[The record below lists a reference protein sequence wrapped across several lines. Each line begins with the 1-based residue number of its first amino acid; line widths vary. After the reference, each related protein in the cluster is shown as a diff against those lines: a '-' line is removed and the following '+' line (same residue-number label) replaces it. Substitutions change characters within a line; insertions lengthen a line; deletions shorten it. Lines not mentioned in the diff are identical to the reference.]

1 MLYIV
6 YGSQSALVRSRIK
19 KIAQEAVGELD
30 EMNYVRFSYP
40 ENDILEVLDEASYLP
55 LGYDK
60 KVVVYT
66 DFVWLAK
73 TDKKTKESD
82 QYKALINYLKSPS
95 EETVLILSVYEDKV
109 DDKGELFKLV
119 RDNPEGSVIPRP
131 VPNEVEWKELVSR
144 FIKEKAGASIDRDAL
159 IELANRTYCD
169 VDLMRNS
176 AKKLALYTDHI
187 THQDVV
193 KMVERP
199 LEENVFQIFNALLD
213 GKNGVAL
220 RIYRDLRVKGT
231 EPVSLITTLANQLR
245 MFSMV
250 SYLTKKNYTVKG
262 ISDELGINEIRA
274 KILSRQVYNMKEEA
288 IKRTFD
294 ELYNLDFQIKSGQ
307 VDRFYAFELFLA
319 NFKVR

>member
-19 KIAQEAVGELD
+19 KICQEEVGELD

-40 ENDILEVLDEASYLP
+40 ENSVFEVLDEASYIP
-55 LGYDK
+55 LGYEK
-60 KVVVYT
+60 KAIVYS
-66 DFVWLAK
+66 DLSLLAK
-73 TDKKTKESD
+73 VDKKTKESD
-82 QYKALINYLKSPS
+82 QYKALISYLKSPN
-95 EETVLILSVYEDKV
+95 EQTVLILSVYEDKI
-109 DDKGELFKLV
+109 DDKGEILNIVKE
-119 RDNPEGSVIPRP
+119 NGTVISRP

-144 FIKEKAGASIDRDAL
+144 FVKEKAGAVIDRDAL

-220 RIYRDLRVKGT
+220 RIYRDLRVKGV
-231 EPVSLITTLANQLR
+231 EPVSLITTLGNQLR

-250 SYLTKKNYTVKG
+250 SYLSKNNYTVKG
-262 ISDELGINEIRA
+262 ISEELGINEIRA
-274 KILSRQVYNMKEEA
+274 KILSRQVYNMKEA
-288 IKRTFD
+288 AVKRTFD

>member
-19 KIAQEAVGELD
+19 KICQEEVGELD

-40 ENDILEVLDEASYLP
+40 ENSIFEVLDEASYVP

-60 KVVVYT
+60 KVIVYS
-66 DFVWLAK
+66 DFSLLGKV
-73 TDKKTKESD
+73 DKKTKESD
-82 QYKALINYLKSPS
+82 QYKALLSYLKSPNEQTTLVFS
-95 EETVLILSVYEDKV
+95 LYEDKI
-109 DDKGELFKLV
+109 DDKNEIVSLIK
-119 RDNPEGSVIPRP
+119 DNGTVISRP
-131 VPNEVEWKELVSR
+131 LPNEIEWKELVAR
-144 FIKEKAGASIDRDAL
+144 FIKEKAGGASIDRDAL

-176 AKKLALYTDHI
+176 AKKLALYTNHI

-193 KMVERP
+193 LMVERP

-220 RIYRDLRVKGT
+220 RIYRDLRVKGV
-231 EPVSLITTLANQLR
+231 EPVSLVTTLSNQLR
-245 MFSMV
+245 VFSMV
-250 SYLTKKNYTVKG
+250 HYLTKHNYSIKG
-262 ISDELGINEIRA
+262 ISEELGINEIRA
-274 KILSRQVYNMKEEA
+274 KILSRQVYNMKENA
-288 IKRTFD
+288 IKRAFD
-294 ELYNLDFQIKSGQ
+294 ELYNLDYQIKSGQ

>member
-19 KIAQEAVGELD
+19 KICQEEVGELD

-40 ENDILEVLDEASYLP
+40 ENSIFEVLDEASYVP

-60 KVVVYT
+60 KVIVYS
-66 DFVWLAK
+66 DFSLLGKV
-73 TDKKTKESD
+73 DKKTKESD
-82 QYKALINYLKSPS
+82 QYKALLSYLKSPNEQTTLVFS
-95 EETVLILSVYEDKV
+95 LYEDKI
-109 DDKGELFKLV
+109 DDKNEIVSLIK
-119 RDNPEGSVIPRP
+119 DNGTVISRP
-131 VPNEVEWKELVSR
+131 LPNEIEWKELVAR
-144 FIKEKAGASIDRDAL
+144 FIKEKAGGASIDRDAL

-176 AKKLALYTDHI
+176 AKKLALYTNHI

-193 KMVERP
+193 LMVERP

-220 RIYRDLRVKGT
+220 RIYRDLRVKGV
-231 EPVSLITTLANQLR
+231 EPVSLVTTLSNQLR
-245 MFSMV
+245 VFSMV
-250 SYLTKKNYTVKG
+250 HYLTKNNYSIKG
-262 ISDELGINEIRA
+262 ISEELGINEIRA
-274 KILSRQVYNMKEEA
+274 KILSRQVYNMKENA
-288 IKRTFD
+288 IKRAFD
-294 ELYNLDFQIKSGQ
+294 ELYNLDYQIKSGQ

>member
-19 KIAQEAVGELD
+19 KICQEEVGELD

-40 ENDILEVLDEASYLP
+40 ENSIFEVLDEASYVP

-60 KVVVYT
+60 KVIVYS
-66 DFVWLAK
+66 DFSLLGKV
-73 TDKKTKESD
+73 DKKTKESD
-82 QYKALINYLKSPS
+82 QYKALLSYLKSPNEQTTLVFS
-95 EETVLILSVYEDKV
+95 LYEDKI
-109 DDKGELFKLV
+109 DDKNEIVSLIK
-119 RDNPEGSVIPRP
+119 DNGTVISRP
-131 VPNEVEWKELVSR
+131 LPNEIEWKELVAR
-144 FIKEKAGASIDRDAL
+144 FIKEKAGGASIDRDAL

-176 AKKLALYTDHI
+176 AKKLALYTNHI

-193 KMVERP
+193 LMVERP

-220 RIYRDLRVKGT
+220 RIYRDLRVKGV
-231 EPVSLITTLANQLR
+231 EPVSLVTTLSNQLR
-245 MFSMV
+245 TFSMV
-250 SYLTKKNYTVKG
+250 HYLTKNNYSIKG
-262 ISDELGINEIRA
+262 ISEELGINEIRA
-274 KILSRQVYNMKEEA
+274 KILSRQVYNMKENA
-288 IKRTFD
+288 IKRAFD
-294 ELYNLDFQIKSGQ
+294 ELYNLDYQIKSGQ